1 MGEILAFE
9 SRTGK
14 LNASAESVFN
24 FVTDIRNFSRFV
36 PDGKISNL
44 KLERDECSFKINM
57 LGTVNFSITEKI
69 MYSKVLFSGEAL
81 QTNKFSLELKIESSG
96 DSSSGVQVSLKAEMN
111 PFLKVIA
118 NDPIRQ
124 FLETLITEME
134 NFRDWENTI

>member
-24 FVTDIRNFSRFV
+24 FVTDIRNFSRFI

-44 KLERDECSFKINM
+44 KLARDECSFQVNM

>member
-81 QTNKFSLELKIESSG
+81 QTNKFSLDLKIESSG